1 MKYFASVNDQTYEID
16 IDHHGRVTVDGVEL
30 AADLK
35 LVEGRHLY
43 SLLLDNASYELVLD
57 PEIEG
62 RNLYDVLAG
71 GLRYLVRVQDER
83 SRRLSLVDRSLRAPD
98 GELAIKAP
106 IPGLIVRLPVEPG
119 QELAEG
125 DTLVILEAMKMENE
139 LRAPRGGVVHDVR
152 VKPGDQVALGQVLV
166 TLR

>member
-1 MKYFASVNDQTYEID
+1 MKYFATVNDQTYEID

-43 SLLLDNASYELVLD
+43 SLLLNNASYEIVLD
-57 PEIEG
+57 PDEEA
-62 RNLYDVLAG
+62 RNLYDVMVG
-71 GLRYLVRVQDER
+71 GLRYEVKVQDER
-83 SRRLSLVDRSLRAPD
+83 SRRLSLVDRTLRAPE

-106 IPGLIVRLPVEPG
+106 IPGLIVRVPIEPG
-119 QELAEG
+119 QQLAEG

-139 LRAPRGGVVHDVR
+139 LRAPRGGTVHEVR
-152 VKPGDQVALGQVLV
+152 ARPGDQVALGQVLV
-166 TLR
+166 TMR